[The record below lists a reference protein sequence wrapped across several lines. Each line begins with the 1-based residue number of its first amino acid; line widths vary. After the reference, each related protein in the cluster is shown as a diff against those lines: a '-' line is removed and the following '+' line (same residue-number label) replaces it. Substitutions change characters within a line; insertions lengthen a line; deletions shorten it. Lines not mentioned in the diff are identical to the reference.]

1 MILNGLDEHFNQTIV
16 NVIFKYAQEQK
27 ETWNDLL
34 GVTVYSYNTAVHKIY
49 SLRSNVR

>member
-27 ETWNDLL
+27 ETCS
-34 GVTVYSYNTAVHKIY
+34 GVHKIY